1 MTKYNI
7 LQINTA
13 DNLVT
18 HKDIELN
25 SENDSISYKNISYV
39 VRWQQAKS
47 RSGSASTKLM
57 SEISGTTAKP
67 WKQKGTGRA
76 RQGSKRSVQFVGG
89 RTCHGPRQ
97 RGFGFTMPSKII
109 RNALTD
115 SLKTRLNEK
124 AIYLIEKCE
133 LKKTQEFLKFLKP
146 HNIKN
151 ALIVSDNEMIKKCV
165 ANIPNIEFIK
175 PNFINPL
182 DILNH
187 KNIVIIG
194 NDVLNNIL
202 GEIK

>member
-1 MTKYNI
+1 M
-7 LQINTA
+7 
-13 DNLVT
+13 
-18 HKDIELN
+18 
-25 SENDSISYKNISYV
+25 
-39 VRWQQAKS
+39 
-47 RSGSASTKLM
+47 
-57 SEISGTTAKP
+57 
-67 WKQKGTGRA
+67 
-76 RQGSKRSVQFVGG
+76 
-89 RTCHGPRQ
+89 
-97 RGFGFTMPSKII
+97 
-109 RNALTD
+109 
-115 SLKTRLNEK
+115 
-124 AIYLIEKCE
+124 IEKCE
-133 LKKTQEFLKFLKP
+133 LKKTQEFLKVFKA

>member
-18 HKDIELN
+18 HKDIDLN

-89 RTCHGPRQ
+89 RTCHGPRP

-133 LKKTQEFLKFLKP
+133 LKKTQEFLKVFKA